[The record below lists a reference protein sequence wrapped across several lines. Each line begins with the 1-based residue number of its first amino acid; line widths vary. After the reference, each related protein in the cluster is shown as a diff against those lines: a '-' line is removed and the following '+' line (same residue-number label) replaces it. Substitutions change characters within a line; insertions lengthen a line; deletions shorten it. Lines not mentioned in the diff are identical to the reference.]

1 VFTICGQFM
10 QTRFVI
16 KLILFVDER
25 LTGSTKILVLGRAA
39 AAGALAPLVDSA
51 AAALVPLVDSA
62 AAAAALVPLVD
73 SAVLAV
79 LKGTKLDSETECS
92 RADDERD
99 VADDDDGTVT
109 SDSDSSDA
117 SNTGSDFITVKRVSS
132 VSAGT

>member
-1 VFTICGQFM
+1 MFTICGQFM

-39 AAGALAPLVDSA
+39 AAGALAPLVDS
-51 AAALVPLVDSA
+51 
-62 AAAAALVPLVD
+62 AAAALVPLVD